1 MLRRVLLGLLVL
13 MGLGFL
19 GLYGLGKGWF
29 GRHQGPGEVSERSIP
44 PDVVAARGATQSATA
59 RKLES
64 TSDKQILFGDLHV
77 HTTFSPDAYMMS
89 LPMLQ
94 GEGTHPP
101 ADACDFAR
109 FCSSLDFWSI
119 NDHAEGITPAHWRET
134 VSTIRQ
140 CNQVAGEGADPDVVA
155 FLGWEWT
162 QVGNTPEDHYGH
174 KNVVLR
180 DLEEEHIP
188 VRPIASRGMTA
199 RALQPLPWMSRA
211 LLAATG
217 GDRSY
222 VDAATYLSE
231 IETATPCPEGR
242 ALRDLPPDC
251 VESAATPGE
260 LFAKLDEWGHE
271 AMVIPHGTTWGFY
284 TPPGSTWD
292 KQLTRAQHDP
302 DRQTLVEVF
311 SGHGNSEE
319 YRGFEAVTFDAE
331 GKPQCPAPT
340 RNYLPTCWRAGEII
354 RGRCQA
360 EKLPAATCEE
370 RAAEAR
376 ANFVA
381 AGLMGPLTVPGATA
395 LDWLDAGQC
404 RDCFLPAFN
413 YRPGSS
419 VQYMMA
425 LTNFDDPEDPLRF
438 RFGFIASSDNHTARP
453 GTGYKEYAR
462 QLMTEAAGPVD
473 DEWRSRLAPKPLDP
487 VASSRAIGDLRDVP
501 VFQRLETE
509 RQASFFLTGGLVA
522 VHAAGRGRGAI
533 WDALD
538 RREVYATS
546 GERILLWF
554 DLLNPPAPAGAATD
568 PSIAPPAAPMGSEVS
583 LDVPPR
589 FRVRAAGS
597 FEQLPGCPDWSTEA
611 LGPERLENLCR
622 GECYH
627 PSDRRKRITRIEV
640 VRIRPQTRPGE
651 PVESLIDDPFLVLPC
666 PASADGCTAEFEDPD
681 FPAAGRDALYYVRA
695 IQEPSLAVN
704 AANLRCERGEDG
716 ECTRID
722 PCHGDFR
729 TPFEEDCLAPAEERA
744 WSSPIFVDWRRRTGA
759 SPLEKPPL
767 PDLVPLADGPG
778 GAQGAEQPS

>member
-1 MLRRVLLGLLVL
+1 MLRRILLGLLALVAL
-13 MGLGFL
+13 AFV

-29 GRHQGPGEVSERSIP
+29 GRHQGPGVLTEQPIPREV
-44 PDVVAARGATQSATA
+44 VTARADAQAATA

-64 TSDKQILFGDLHV
+64 GSEKQILFGDLHV
-77 HTTFSPDAYMMS
+77 HTTFSPDAYMTS

-119 NDHAEGITPAHWRET
+119 NDHAEGITPEHWRET
-134 VSTIRQ
+134 VATIRQ
-140 CNQVAGEGADPDVVA
+140 CNQVAGASADPDVVA

-162 QVGNTPEDHYGH
+162 QVGNTPADHYGH

-180 DLEEEHIP
+180 DLDDGQIP
-188 VRPIASRGMTA
+188 VRPIASGGMTA
-199 RALQPLPWMSRA
+199 RALQPLPWMQRA

-217 GDRSY
+217 GNRSY

-231 IETATPCPEGR
+231 IERATPCPEGVPVR
-242 ALRDLPPDC
+242 ELPADC
-251 VESAATPGE
+251 VESAATPSD

-292 KQLTRAQHDP
+292 KQLNRVQHDP
-302 DRQTLVEVF
+302 DRQTLVEIF

-319 YRGFEAVTFDAE
+319 YRDWEAVTYDAD
-331 GKPQCPAPT
+331 GKPHCPAPT
-340 RNYLPTCWRAGEII
+340 PNYLPSCWRAGEII
-354 RGRCQA
+354 RGRCRA
-360 EKLPAATCEE
+360 ENLPPSTCDE

-395 LDWLDAGQC
+395 QDWLDAGQC

-413 YRPGSS
+413 YRPGNS

-438 RFGFIASSDNHTARP
+438 RFGFIGSSDNHTARP

-462 QLMTEAAGPVD
+462 QDMTETAGPPD
-473 DEWRSRLAPKPLDP
+473 DEWRSRLAPKPVAP
-487 VASSRAIGDLRDVP
+487 VASSHELGDLANVP

-509 RQASFFLTGGLVA
+509 RQASFFMTGGLVA
-522 VHAAGRGRGAI
+522 VHSAGRDRGAI

-554 DLLNPPAPAGAATD
+554 DLVNPPAYVRADSGAPATV
-568 PSIAPPAAPMGSEVS
+568 APMGSEVS

-597 FEQLPGCPDWSTEA
+597 FEQLPGCPDWSAEA
-611 LGPERLENLCR
+611 LGPERLRSLCR

-627 PSDRRKRITRIEV
+627 PSDKRKRITRIEV

-651 PVESLIDDPFLVLPC
+651 PVESLVDDPFLVLPC
-666 PASADGCTAEFEDPD
+666 PASQEGCTAEFEDPD
-681 FPAAGRDALYYVRA
+681 FVASGRDALYYVRA
-695 IQEPSLAVN
+695 IQEATPAVN
-704 AANLRCERGEDG
+704 AGNLRCERGEDG
-716 ECTRID
+716 ECASVD
-722 PCHGDFR
+722 PCYGDFR
-729 TPFEEDCLAPAEERA
+729 TPFDEDCLAPAEERA
-744 WSSPIFVDWRRRTGA
+744 WSSPIFVDWSRGPGD
-759 SPLEKPPL
+759 PLPGKPPL
-767 PDLVPLADGPG
+767 PDLVPLAGRPGTDGDLPG
-778 GAQGAEQPS
+778 